1 MQLSRGFST
10 SASEFVRG
18 LCNNFKYIYFF
29 ILANI
34 ARARRIAGP
43 NVRVCLNVLFICQ
56 QTEVPLQLSK
66 WARQFRLLLF

>member
-34 ARARRIAGP
+34 ARARIAGP

-66 WARQFRLLLF
+66 GARQFRLLLF